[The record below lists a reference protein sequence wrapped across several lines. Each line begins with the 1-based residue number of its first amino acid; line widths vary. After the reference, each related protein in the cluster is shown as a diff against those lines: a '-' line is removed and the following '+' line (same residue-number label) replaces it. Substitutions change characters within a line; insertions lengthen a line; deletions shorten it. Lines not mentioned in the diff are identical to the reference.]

1 MGCVPLSTNSV
12 PFLLKMAK
20 AMKAMKAMA
29 AMKAMKAMK
38 KKVIS
43 ARLARRHAFFGK
55 IDKTK
60 TGLKKSDLI
69 KNKTGRIVSK
79 KASQRAKAS
88 PWLAAVK
95 QARSFLKIKGFCAIK
110 KGSPLYKKAKEL
122 HGK

>member
-1 MGCVPLSTNSV
+1 MGSRHCVPLSTNSV

-29 AMKAMKAMK
+29 AMKAMRAMK

-60 TGLKKSDLI
+60 TGLKKSDFI
-69 KNKTGRIVSK
+69 QTKTGRIVSK

-88 PWLAAVK
+88 PMAAVK
-95 QARSFLKIKGFCAIK
+95 KARSELKIKGFVAIK
-110 KGSPLYKKAKEL
+110 KGTPLYKKAKE
-122 HGK
+122 

>member
-1 MGCVPLSTNSV
+1 
-12 PFLLKMAK
+12 MAK

-29 AMKAMKAMK
+29 AMKAMSAMK

-60 TGLKKSDLI
+60 TGLKKSDFI
-69 KNKTGRIVSK
+69 QTKTGRIVSK

-88 PWLAAVK
+88 PWMAAVK
-95 QARSFLKIKGFCAIK
+95 KARSELKIKGFVAIK
-110 KGSPLYKKAKEL
+110 KGTPLYKKAKEL
-122 HGK
+122 YGK

>member
-1 MGCVPLSTNSV
+1 MG
-12 PFLLKMAK
+12 A
-20 AMKAMKAMA
+20 KAMKAMA

-43 ARLARRHAFFGK
+43 ARLARRHAFLGK

-69 KNKTGRIVSK
+69 RNKSGRVVSK
-79 KASQRAKAS
+79 KQSQRMKAS

-95 QARSFLKIKGFCAIK
+95 KARAELKIKGFFAIK
-110 KGSPLYKKAKEL
+110 KGTPLYKRAKEL
-122 HGK
+122 YAQ

>member
-1 MGCVPLSTNSV
+1 MG
-12 PFLLKMAK
+12 
-20 AMKAMKAMA
+20 MKAMA

-69 KNKTGRIVSK
+69 RNKTGRVVSK

-95 QARSFLKIKGFCAIK
+95 KARAELKIKGFCAIK
-110 KGSPLYKKAKEL
+110 KGTPLYKRAKEL
-122 HGK
+122 YGK

>member
-1 MGCVPLSTNSV
+1 MG
-12 PFLLKMAK
+12 

-43 ARLARRHAFFGK
+43 ARLAKRHAFFGK
-55 IDKTK
+55 IDKTQ

-69 KNKTGRIVSK
+69 KNKAGRIVSK
-79 KASQRAKAS
+79 KKSQRSKAS

-95 QARSFLKIKGFCAIK
+95 KARSELKIKGFVAIK
-110 KGSPLYKKAKEL
+110 KGTPLYKKAKEL
-122 HGK
+122 YGK